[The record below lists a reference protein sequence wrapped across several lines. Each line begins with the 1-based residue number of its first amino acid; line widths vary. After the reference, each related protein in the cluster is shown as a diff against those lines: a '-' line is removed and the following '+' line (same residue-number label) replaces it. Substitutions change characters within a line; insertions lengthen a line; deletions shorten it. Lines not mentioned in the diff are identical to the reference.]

1 MKGWKLYLLSLLLTA
16 LPLLLHAEGE
26 QDPIPDPDE
35 LIQYAEAAF
44 DREALF
50 LPNAEQLRQGEKITF
65 AQALQRALEWNPKLR
80 SAEWQVQEGIALIL
94 QGALVPNPNLYIS
107 PSQILGS
114 EPFQSFD
121 AVELDILLTVTVE
134 LAGKRRSRIEVAS
147 ANAQL
152 NKYTW
157 IGTALDVCRN
167 TTKAYIELLVAQKL
181 APIQRYLYA
190 SSLHMVQL
198 NSATPEQTDG
208 RSDHVD
214 SNEDLAMQRVRAE
227 VIALQNRVRYESAL
241 MRLAQAK
248 QALAANWGA
257 IEPDFG
263 VAEGKLDPIPT
274 PVQMD
279 EVLPLMANNP
289 DIQRWETMRWL
300 AQANLRQQ
308 RALAVPNLIL
318 GAEFE
323 GNRIP
328 LSYSWLFSAAIDIPV
343 CNRNQGNIRKSLFAI
358 QQTEEDYRYAY
369 TQIGQQLEIAQQQ
382 LAVASLV
389 ATMLSQQGIL
399 KARIAFEGAKSG
411 FKEGTVRYSTFVN
424 AQDTLSQAEVDAL
437 EALGRAHKARADL
450 DRLIGVCAGKIH

>member
-1 MKGWKLYLLSLLLTA
+1 MKGWKLCLLSLLFAA
-16 LPLLLHAEGE
+16 LSLHGE
-26 QDPIPDPDE
+26 EPIPDPDE
-35 LIQYAEAAF
+35 LIRQAEASF

-50 LPNAEQLRQGEKITF
+50 LPNVEQLRQGEKITF

-80 SAEWQVQEGIALIL
+80 SADWQVQEGVALIL
-94 QGALVPNPNLYIS
+94 QAALVPNPNLYLS
-107 PSQILGS
+107 PADILGS

-121 AVELDILLTVTVE
+121 AVELDILLTQTIE
-134 LAGKRRSRIEVAS
+134 LAGKRRCRIEVAS

-157 IGTALDVCRN
+157 LGTALDVCRD

-181 APIQRYLYA
+181 VPIQRYLYA
-190 SSLHMVQL
+190 TSLHMVQL
-198 NSATPEQTDG
+198 NPATPDETDG
-208 RSDHVD
+208 
-214 SNEDLAMQRVRAE
+214 NQNLAMQRVRGE
-227 VIALQNRVRYESAL
+227 VIALQNRVRLESAI

-248 QALAANWGA
+248 QALAAAWGS

-274 PVQMD
+274 PLQMD

-300 AQANLRQQ
+300 AQATLRQQ
-308 RALAVPNLIL
+308 RSLAVPNLIV
-318 GAEFE
+318 GAEFQ
-323 GNRIP
+323 GNRLP

-343 CNRNQGNIRKSLFAI
+343 CNRNQGNIRKSVFAI

-399 KARIAFEGAKSG
+399 KARIAFEGAKNG
-411 FKEGTVRYSTFVN
+411 FKEGTVTYTTLVN

>member
-1 MKGWKLYLLSLLLTA
+1 MKGWKQCLLSLLLTA
-16 LPLLLHAEGE
+16 LPLLLHAEE
-26 QDPIPDPDE
+26 AADPIPDPEE
-35 LIQYAEAAF
+35 LIQQAEAAF

-50 LPNAEQLRQGEKITF
+50 LPSVEELRQGEKITF

-80 SAEWQVQEGIALIL
+80 SAEWQVEEGIALIL

-114 EPFQSFD
+114 YPFQSFD
-121 AVELDILLTVTVE
+121 AVELDVLLTVTVE

-157 IGTALDVCRN
+157 CGTALDVCRD
-167 TTKAYIELLVAQKL
+167 TTKAYIELLVAQL
-181 APIQRYLYA
+181 LVPIQRHLY
-190 SSLHMVQL
+190 SLSLHMVEL
-198 NSATPEQTDG
+198 NPATPDQTDG
-208 RSDHVD
+208 
-214 SNEDLAMQRVRAE
+214 NQNLATQRVRAE
-227 VIALQNRVRYESAL
+227 VIALQNRVRYESAI

-257 IEPDFG
+257 IKPDFG
-263 VAEGKLDPIPT
+263 VAEGKLEPT
-274 PVQMD
+274 PTPIQMD

-308 RALAVPNLIL
+308 RSLAVPNLLL

-323 GNRIP
+323 GARLP

-343 CNRNQGNIRKSLFAI
+343 CNRNQGNIRKSLLTI

-399 KARIAFEGAKSG
+399 KARIAFEDAKSG
-411 FKEGTVRYSTFVN
+411 FQEGTVSYSTYVN